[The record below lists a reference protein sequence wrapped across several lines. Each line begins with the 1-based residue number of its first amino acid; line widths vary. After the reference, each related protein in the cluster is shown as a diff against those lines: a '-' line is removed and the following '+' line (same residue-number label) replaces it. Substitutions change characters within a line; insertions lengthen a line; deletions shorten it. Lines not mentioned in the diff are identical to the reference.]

1 MASTN
6 QSPQYKEAEVKF
18 LNAKTNEEKLV
29 FLEEMIRECPKHK
42 SSEKM
47 LANLK
52 TRYIKL
58 KEKMETAKK
67 VSRSSKKSG
76 IKKEDIQVV
85 ILGFTRSGK
94 SSLLSLLTNA
104 YPKISQ
110 SEFEKFTTKKP
121 IIGITDYFGIA
132 IQLVENPAIESEYYD
147 KGLTNSADVLLIL
160 FNDFS
165 QLERIEKSISNA
177 SGKKIFIFNNSAN
190 NPTELRKIESRLQS
204 RKYNYLIV
212 NLKSQKNFND
222 LKSRIFQNS
231 GKIRAY
237 TKEPGKNKSE
247 KPVILDSGSTA
258 KDLAE
263 KILKGFSSKVKET
276 KIWGP
281 SSKFAG
287 QKVGLNH
294 VLKDLDVVEF
304 KTK

>member
-1 MASTN
+1 
-6 QSPQYKEAEVKF
+6 
-18 LNAKTNEEKLV
+18 
-29 FLEEMIRECPKHK
+29 
-42 SSEKM
+42 
-47 LANLK
+47 
-52 TRYIKL
+52 
-58 KEKMETAKK
+58 METARK
-67 VSRSSKKSG
+67 VSKGAKKSG

-94 SSLLSLLTNA
+94 STLLSLLTNA

-147 KGLTNSADVLLIL
+147 KGLTNSADVLLVL
-160 FNDFS
+160 FNEFS
-165 QLERIEKSISNA
+165 QLEKIESRISNA
-177 SGKKIFIFNNSAN
+177 SGKKIFIFNNFSEN
-190 NPTELRKIESRLQS
+190 ESELRKISARLQS
-204 RKYNYLIV
+204 MKYNYLIV
-212 NLKSQKNFND
+212 NLQDQKNFND
-222 LKSRIFQNS
+222 LKFKIFKAS

-247 KPVILDSGSTA
+247 KPVILDSDSTA

-263 KILKGFSSKVKET
+263 KILKGFSKKITET

-294 VLKDLDVVEF
+294 ILKDLDVVEF